1 MRAVFTVIRKTLSV
15 IKTTVVP
22 KKLLFFFFFHQDKK
36 KPLTMF
42 IRYDSPGLPVNEI
55 HALYDRCH
63 KVSLLSPNPHQ
74 NASN

>member
-22 KKLLFFFFFHQDKK
+22 KKLLFFSSIRTKK

-55 HALYDRCH
+55 HALYVKCH